1 MSRDK
6 LTIVLLLGCPLL
18 ALSACGNKG
27 PLVQAEDEEE
37 QQKTETGT
45 E

>member
-1 MSRDK
+1 MMRDK
-6 LTIVLLLGCPLL
+6 LTIVLLLGCLIL

-27 PLVQAEDEEE
+27 PLVQAEDEEK
-37 QQKTETGT
+37 QKTGT

>member
-1 MSRDK
+1 MHRR
-6 LTIVLLLGCPLL
+6 LTVIMLLGCLLL

-27 PLVQAEDEEE
+27 PLVQAEDEK
-37 QQKTETGT
+37 QQKSQTEP

>member
-1 MSRDK
+1 MIRCK
-6 LTIVLLLGCPLL
+6 LAIGLLIGCLLL

-27 PLVQAEDEEE
+27 PLVPAEDDEP
-37 QQKTETGT
+37 QKTESVT